1 MMLELPDGIVWSVD
15 PAKGRIVMQ
24 HPEEWLWLWRKLG
37 PIISFLEIGSH
48 DGTGLLAL
56 VKAGVILPGGR
67 IVSIDYGNAGGPG
80 ASLLDAINYLAGYAQ
95 DLPVTRSRD
104 EVRPTVGG
112 FGLRQFLERH
122 RSQQHA
128 ITFDYGQI
136 GSDDDFCFAK

>member
-1 MMLELPDGIVWSVD
+1 MPKRLFADSERSCSTRLDPNTQPFCSLAHAIVEAQQPEADDRGARNEQRREVD
-15 PAKGRIVMQ
+15 CIQCPNRV
-24 HPEEWLWLWRKLG
+24 
-37 PIISFLEIGSH
+37 
-48 DGTGLLAL
+48 
-56 VKAGVILPGGR
+56 PGKR
-67 IVSIDYGNAGGPG
+67 
-80 ASLLDAINYLAGYAQ
+80 LTRAINYLAGYAQ